1 MSVTDP
7 PIPAAA
13 LSRAVLRWRQHVPAG
28 GLGAHVRRRQGH
40 SLEFREYRAYQRG
53 DDIRA
58 VDWRA
63 SARLPRRA
71 DLLVRSFE
79 AEQKLTLAVVLDNR
93 PDMRLPAAMPKL
105 LYALWTLRALC
116 ALALDQ
122 GDEVVLARLFAGHA
136 PAIATLRGAAGQA
149 QARAWA
155 EAIWREAGDPATPA
169 PQPDFADLMRVAQ
182 RLRPA
187 GAVIVI
193 SDMLFDDPQHRF
205 ANFARMAQA
214 RRRSLS
220 VLQLD
225 TLLHETELLR
235 REAEFRL
242 VRPGQPPG
250 DGSQIFDETAFATAA
265 DTVAAHLQ
273 GLRQTVQA
281 GGLDWPVEP
290 VVWPP
295 DPSPS
300 DAALKSHF
308 SQSFPRLPM
317 LAGLSLGSAA

>member
-1 MSVTDP
+1 MYVTDP
-7 PIPAAA
+7 PIPPAA
-13 LSRAVLRWRQHVPAG
+13 LSRAVLRWRQHAPAA
-28 GLGAHVRRRQGH
+28 GLGAHIRRRQGH

-122 GDEVVLARLFAGHA
+122 GDEVVLARLFAGQT
-136 PAIATLRGAAGQA
+136 PAIATLRGAPGHA
-149 QARAWA
+149 QAGAWA
-155 EAIWREAGDPATPA
+155 EGIWTEAGDAATPA
-169 PQPDFADLMRVAQ
+169 PQPDFADLMRVVQ

-205 ANFARMAQA
+205 LSFARMAQA

-220 VLQLD
+220 ILQLN
-225 TLLHETELLR
+225 TLRHETELLR
-235 REAEFRL
+235 REVEFRL
-242 VRPGQPPG
+242 IRPGQPSG
-250 DGSQIFDETAFATAA
+250 DSSQLFDEAAFSAAA
-265 DTVAAHLQ
+265 DAVSAHLQ
-273 GLRQTVQA
+273 GLRQAAQA
-281 GGLDWPVEP
+281 GGLDWPEESVD
-290 VVWPP
+290 W
-295 DPSPS
+295 PS
-300 DAALKSHF
+300 DLSASDDVLKSHF

>member
-1 MSVTDP
+1 MYVTDP
-7 PIPAAA
+7 PIPPAA
-13 LSRAVLRWRQHVPAG
+13 LSRAVLRWRQHVPAA

-53 DDIRA
+53 DDIRT

-63 SARLPRRA
+63 SARLPRRS

-105 LYALWTLRALC
+105 LYGLWALRALC

-122 GDEVVLARLFAGHA
+122 GDEVVLARLFAGQA
-136 PAIATLRGAAGQA
+136 PAIVTLRGAPGQA

-155 EAIWREAGDPATPA
+155 EAIWHEAGDAATPA
-169 PQPDFADLMRVAQ
+169 PQPGFADLTQLAR

-187 GAVIVI
+187 GAVIII
-193 SDMLFDDPQHRF
+193 SDMLFDDPEHRF
-205 ANFARMAQA
+205 LTFARAAQA

-220 VLQLD
+220 VLELD
-225 TLLHETELLR
+225 TLPHETELLR

-242 VRPGQPPG
+242 IRPGQSPG
-250 DGSQIFDETAFATAA
+250 DGAQLFDETGFAAAA
-265 DTVAAHLQ
+265 DAVATHLQ
-273 GLRQTVQA
+273 DLRQAVQA

-290 VVWPP
+290 VTWPA

-300 DAALKSHF
+300 DTALKSHF